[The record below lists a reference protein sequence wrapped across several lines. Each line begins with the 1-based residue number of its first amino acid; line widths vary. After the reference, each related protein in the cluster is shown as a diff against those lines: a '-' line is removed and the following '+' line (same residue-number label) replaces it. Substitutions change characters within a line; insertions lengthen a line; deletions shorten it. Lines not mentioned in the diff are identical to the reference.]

1 MLAVSLALTLVA
13 CSGSATNPQELLDS
27 SADALSQT
35 QTLKFAIERQ
45 GDPISLDVAPGMSA
59 DLLGVEGAY
68 QAPSSVHAA
77 VKVQVGGNVGEADIV
92 WTADGAYFKLP
103 PLLTSYTPI
112 NLEGKL
118 EAADIFSVETGIP
131 YIMKEKLIDPALSG
145 EEDLDGVAT
154 YHITATAKGEDLGG
168 TIGGTSLEPGDAT
181 VEVWIAKDT
190 SQVVRIVVTETNGST
205 WTIDLFDY
213 GQSVEIPTP

>member
-1 MLAVSLALTLVA
+1 LSA
-13 CSGSATNPQELLDS
+13 CSGGAANPQELLVKG
-27 SADALSQT
+27 ADAMGQA
-35 QTLKFAIERQ
+35 QTLKFSIERQ

-77 VKVQVGGNVGEADIV
+77 AKVQVGGNVGEADIL
-92 WTADGAYFKLP
+92 WTADGAYVKLP

-118 EAADIFSVETGIP
+118 DAADIFSTEIGIP
-131 YIMKEKLIDPALSG
+131 YIMKEKLIDPALNG
-145 EEDLDGVAT
+145 EENLDGVAT

-190 SQVVRIVVTETNGST
+190 SQVVRILVTETNGSI
-205 WTIDLFDY
+205 WTVDFFDY
-213 GQSVEIPTP
+213 GQPVEIPTP